1 MSLGAMTL
9 KLALRGLAISALIVV
24 VMSLIPAKAF
34 AHATSTGLATLDL
47 RESAMQLS
55 LSLPLG
61 EFEPPAR
68 DTLAKA
74 AAGDTAAASQLG
86 QWLRTQMTLT
96 QGGQACQW
104 RRIRLQTAPADSA
117 RLVVLAQVVCPFGAP
132 NAVLHDGLSAVFGE
146 HYRSIVSIT
155 NAAGLR
161 FEHVLDR
168 DHPEVALE
176 SGQTPRAG
184 ALFWLGMAHI
194 GSGMDH
200 LLFIFVLMLA
210 AMASVCVQPKPVHG
224 QLINRLTWSEAL
236 LVAKPLALQVTAF
249 TLAHCASLA
258 MATLNWLRI
267 PSGVVEPLIALS
279 IIWVGGTAWLALRP
293 SQATQTRAALP
304 WRELAVVFAFG
315 LVHGWAFSE
324 ALTQL
329 QLSGA
334 ALLWALLSF
343 NLGVEVAQLL
353 VLILVAPALLLLRRN
368 PSTARVLPWLAGA
381 AGICGVFWLVERL
394 V

>member
-1 MSLGAMTL
+1 MTFNLAMRR
-9 KLALRGLAISALIVV
+9 LAMSALIVT
-24 VMSLIPAKAF
+24 VMSLMPLKAF

-61 EFEPPAR
+61 EFDPPAR
-68 DTLAKA
+68 DTVAKA
-74 AAGDTAAASQLG
+74 AVGDTASASQLG

-117 RLVVLAQVVCPFGAP
+117 RLVVLAHVDCPVGAP
-132 NAVLHDGLSAVFGE
+132 NAVLRDGLSAVFGE

-155 NAAGLR
+155 NAAGQR

-168 DHPEVALE
+168 DNPEVALD
-176 SGQTPRAG
+176 SAQTPRAW

-194 GSGMDH
+194 ASGMDH
-200 LLFIFVLMLA
+200 LLFIFVLVLA
-210 AMASVCVQPKPVHG
+210 AVASVQVQPTPAYG
-224 QLINRLTWSEAL
+224 RPISRLTWSQAL
-236 LVAKPLALQVTAF
+236 MVAKPLALQVTTF
-249 TLAHCASLA
+249 TLAHSASLA

-267 PSGVVEPLIALS
+267 PAGVVEPLIALS
-279 IIWVGGTAWLALRP
+279 IIWVASTAWLALRP
-293 SQATQTRAALP
+293 SQTAQHTAGLL

-324 ALTQL
+324 ALTEL
-329 QLSGA
+329 RLSGA

-343 NLGVEVAQLL
+343 NLGVEAAQLL
-353 VLILVAPALLLLRRN
+353 VLILVAPALLLLRRH
-368 PSTARVLPWLAGA
+368 PDTARVLPWLACA
-381 AGICGVFWLVERL
+381 AGASGMFWLVERL